1 MIPVV
6 SSFHV
11 MLAWAHHD
19 AIIPRQFVFV
29 GDSRCGSA
37 HFIAFMYLVCLSSVT
52 QLLTS
57 QECFQ
62 PESIFP
68 VDCFLPVAHTPFCNS
83 LFAHIQGEWKNQ
95 YILCETRQSGD
106 VWKHDRV
113 HNSIWCTATQCYTIS
128 ANVWTFTLNFSKKN
142 MNLNLLWLMCSSVGT

>member
-11 MLAWAHHD
+11 MLAWSHHD
-19 AIIPRQFVFV
+19 AIIPRQFVFF
-29 GDSRCGSA
+29 GHSRCGSA

-57 QECFQ
+57 QGCFQ

-113 HNSIWCTATQCYTIS
+113 HNSSWCTAMQCYTIRTN
-128 ANVWTFTLNFSKKN
+128 AWTLIFK
-142 MNLNLLWLMCSSVGT
+142 LLQEEFKPEPIMIMCSGVGT

>member
-1 MIPVV
+1 MIPVA

-11 MLAWAHHD
+11 TLVWSHHD
-19 AIIPRQFVFV
+19 AIIPRQFVSV
-29 GDSRCGSA
+29 GHSRCGSA

-52 QLLTS
+52 QLLSS
-57 QECFQ
+57 QGCFQ

-113 HNSIWCTATQCYTIS
+113 HNSGWCTATQCYTIR
-128 ANVWTFTLNFSKKN
+128 ANVWTFTFK
-142 MNLNLLWLMCSSVGT
+142 LLQEEFEPEPIMTMCSGVGM